1 LGNIQKRRFFKINI
15 KYHLVLLSVP
25 FSMFVHA
32 QSIKGY
38 IKNIKG
44 IPLEFATITFLKH
57 QDSTF
62 FETIITDSV
71 GFYNSSIIENGYYNL
86 KISFTNYETQTADL
100 FIRNDT
106 IVNFQLTPRQQQLQ
120 EVIVTSKKPLI
131 ERKVDRIIFNV
142 ENSVTAIGSDALEAL
157 SKTPSVRV
165 QNNKISLIGKSGVN
179 IMIDG
184 KLSPLSGDDLANYL
198 KSISADNIVRVE
210 VIITPPAQYD
220 AQGNNGL
227 INIVLKGNQRLG
239 YNGDIRMSYIQTTYA
254 TAIAGGDFNYNKNK
268 FKFYSNLNL
277 GDGSIAPIEQ
287 QTIFYSNQTW
297 EQTDYRIDFQKY
309 LSGTC
314 GLDYDLSK
322 HTSFGIIYNGG
333 ISYPDMNEH
342 ISIPIY
348 NNTSGLDSSI
358 KTNAYTDRSINRNAI
373 NIHLKQQIDTIG
385 KQLLIDADYFSYKD
399 NNQRTFNTTNYSENG
414 LTIPNSY
421 VQDLSNSNQNI
432 DLYTLKVDLNLP
444 FKKYTLALGGKLSF
458 IKNLSDISFS
468 ESINNQYTIDSAQ
481 SNTFHYVENTQAFYS
496 NISKTIKK
504 WDFQGGLRFELT
516 QTKGYSVTNNQTNT
530 NNYLKYFPTVFINY
544 NMDDKNIFSLS
555 YGKRI
560 NRPSYSWLN
569 PFRWYTDPYAY
580 SEGNPFLQ
588 PSYNNNI
595 ELSYTYNNFLTTGLS
610 FSKET
615 NKFDQIVFVQN
626 NSNIQI
632 NEPLNFITGYSY
644 IWSNSV
650 SFEKL
655 KWLENNSQFSLYY
668 MQSNSSI
675 PQTQQSVEGW
685 GAYMSIDN
693 QFIFN
698 QKRTI
703 ICAVN
708 FWYQFPA
715 VDGVDKSS
723 AYYNIDAGLKFL
735 LKKGKIQIAVNTVD
749 IFKTNKP
756 VYYSLVNN
764 IKQQYN
770 NYYDTRQ
777 FKLSVRYSF
786 GNAKIKKEDHQL
798 GNQEERDR
806 VN

>member
-1 LGNIQKRRFFKINI
+1 
-15 KYHLVLLSVP
+15 
-25 FSMFVHA
+25 
-32 QSIKGY
+32 
-38 IKNIKG
+38 
-44 IPLEFATITFLKH
+44 
-57 QDSTF
+57 
-62 FETIITDSV
+62 
-71 GFYNSSIIENGYYNL
+71 
-86 KISFTNYETQTADL
+86 
-100 FIRNDT
+100 
-106 IVNFQLTPRQQQLQ
+106 
-120 EVIVTSKKPLI
+120 
-131 ERKVDRIIFNV
+131 
-142 ENSVTAIGSDALEAL
+142 
-157 SKTPSVRV
+157 
-165 QNNKISLIGKSGVN
+165 
-179 IMIDG
+179 
-184 KLSPLSGDDLANYL
+184 
-198 KSISADNIVRVE
+198 
-210 VIITPPAQYD
+210 
-220 AQGNNGL
+220 
-227 INIVLKGNQRLG
+227 
-239 YNGDIRMSYIQTTYA
+239 
-254 TAIAGGDFNYNKNK
+254 
-268 FKFYSNLNL
+268 
-277 GDGSIAPIEQ
+277 
-287 QTIFYSNQTW
+287 
-297 EQTDYRIDFQKY
+297 
-309 LSGTC
+309 
-314 GLDYDLSK
+314 
-322 HTSFGIIYNGG
+322 
-333 ISYPDMNEH
+333 
-342 ISIPIY
+342 
-348 NNTSGLDSSI
+348 
-358 KTNAYTDRSINRNAI
+358 
-373 NIHLKQQIDTIG
+373 
-385 KQLLIDADYFSYKD
+385 
-399 NNQRTFNTTNYSENG
+399 
-414 LTIPNSY
+414 
-421 VQDLSNSNQNI
+421 
-432 DLYTLKVDLNLP
+432 
-444 FKKYTLALGGKLSF
+444 
-458 IKNLSDISFS
+458 
-468 ESINNQYTIDSAQ
+468 
-481 SNTFHYVENTQAFYS
+481 
-496 NISKTIKK
+496 
-504 WDFQGGLRFELT
+504 
-516 QTKGYSVTNNQTNT
+516 
-530 NNYLKYFPTVFINY
+530 
-544 NMDDKNIFSLS
+544 MDDKNIFSLS